1 MKKEGNILVVDDNRS
16 ILEALK
22 ILLSS
27 YFNKVV
33 TIPSPNQIKSKL
45 HSEKIDLVLLDMNF
59 SAGINNGNEGLFWL
73 SEIKKERPDCIVIL
87 ITAYA
92 EIELA
97 IKAIKEGANDFII
110 KPWNNAKLVSTL
122 QSAIQ
127 SKKTKKKERKNTSS
141 EISDEQPMYWGNSN
155 TMKHLQLITEKIA
168 VTDAN
173 VLITGENGTGKEMLA
188 QTIFQLSSRKDQQFV
203 CVDMGSITETLFETE
218 LFGHVK
224 GAFTDAKND
233 HTGKFELAQNGTLF
247 LDEIGNLPYY
257 LQSKLLTAI
266 QRRSIIRVG
275 NNTPIDIDIR
285 LICATNRQLEN
296 MVILGTF
303 REDLLYR
310 INTIHLEIPPLRSR
324 KEDIIPL
331 ASIFLKRY
339 CKKYNKQYPEFPDDV
354 KDILLKHTWPGNIR
368 ELQHCMEKA
377 VIISENGT
385 LRKHDIQITSYPQ
398 TQTSLDTGITLNE
411 MEYEMIKLAI
421 KQHKGN
427 MSAVASQLGIS
438 RQTLYNKMKKYDL

>member
-22 ILLSS
+22 ILLST
-27 YFNKVV
+27 YFAKVV
-33 TIPSPNQIKSKL
+33 AIPSPNQIKSKL
-45 HSEKIDLVLLDMNF
+45 NAEKIDLVLLDMNF

-73 SEIKKERPDCIVIL
+73 SEIKKEKPDCIVIL

-92 EIELA
+92 DIDLA
-97 IKAIKEGANDFII
+97 IKAMKEGATDFIV
-110 KPWNNAKLVSTL
+110 KPWNNAKLVNIV

-127 SKKTKKKERKNTSS
+127 SGKSKKTEKKNSS
-141 EISDEQPMYWGNSN
+141 TEITNEQPMFWGTSDA
-155 TMKHLQLITEKIA
+155 MQQLKLITEKIA

-173 VLITGENGTGKEMLA
+173 VLITGENGTGKEILA
-188 QTIFQLSSRKDQQFV
+188 QTIFRLSPRNGQQFV
-203 CVDMGSITETLFETE
+203 SVDMGSITETLFETE

-233 HTGKFELAQNGTLF
+233 HIGKFELAHNGTLF
-247 LDEIGNLPYY
+247 LDEIGNLPYH

-275 NNTPIDIDIR
+275 NNTQIDINIR
-285 LICATNRQLEN
+285 LICATNRSLEN
-296 MVILGTF
+296 MVIQGTF
-303 REDLLYR
+303 RDDLLYR
-310 INTIHLEIPPLRSR
+310 INTIHLEIPSLRSR

-339 CKKYNKQYPEFPDDV
+339 CQKYNKLHPSFSDDV
-354 KDILLKHTWPGNIR
+354 KDILLKHSWPGNIR

-377 VIISENGT
+377 AIISENGT
-385 LRKHDIQITSYPQ
+385 LHKQDIQITSYSQP
-398 TQTSLDTGITLNE
+398 QTSLDTRVTLNE
-411 MEYEMIKLAI
+411 MEYEMIRLAI